1 MTWRSGTGLS
11 GSMSAEGPGL
21 TGHKLYVQPGLL
33 IDFANSVP
41 QGSEYL
47 LGDGFV
53 LVPAHGVM
61 KSYPGVP
68 WR

>member
-1 MTWRSGTGLS
+1 
-11 GSMSAEGPGL
+11 MSAEGPGL

-68 WR
+68 WQ

>member
-11 GSMSAEGPGL
+11 GSRSLEGPEL

-33 IDFANSVP
+33 VDYANFVP

-47 LGDGFV
+47 LGDGLV

-61 KSYPGVP
+61 KSYPGDLGL
-68 WR
+68 

>member
-11 GSMSAEGPGL
+11 GSRSAEGPGL
-21 TGHKLYVQPGLL
+21 TGHKLYAQPGLL
-33 IDFANSVP
+33 IDFANSIP

-47 LGDGFV
+47 LWDGFV
-53 LVPAHGVM
+53 LVPAPGVM

-68 WR
+68 WQ